1 MNINEV
7 YQLMDKFEASTLA
20 ELSLEMEGVKLTV
33 KKACACGPVPPM
45 PPHGGAFPPPQGAPM
60 SGAPAVP
67 VQAAPSPA
75 SAPVS
80 TAPATEAV
88 ASKAIKAPLV
98 GTFYRASAP
107 GEKPFVEVGQQV
119 KKGDVVGIIEA
130 MKLMNEI
137 TATEDGVVEEIV
149 VEDGSLVE
157 YNEVLI
163 RMS

>member
-7 YQLMDKFEASTLA
+7 YQLMDRFEGSTLA
-20 ELSLEMEGVKLTV
+20 ELSLEMEGVKLSV
-33 KKACACGPVPPM
+33 KKACA
-45 PPHGGAFPPPQGAPM
+45 GGTVAGAPVYQTPFTAQPNTVAQQDM
-60 SGAPAVP
+60 EAP
-67 VQAAPSPA
+67 QTTPA
-75 SAPVS
+75 SSA
-80 TAPATEAV
+80 ATK
-88 ASKAIKAPLV
+88 SITAPLV
-98 GTFYRASAP
+98 GTFYRAAAP

-137 TATEDGVVEEIV
+137 TATENGVVEEIV

-163 RMS
+163 RLS

>member
-7 YQLMDKFEASTLA
+7 YQLMDKFEGSTLS
-20 ELSLEMEGVKLTV
+20 ELSLEMEGVKLSV
-33 KKACACGPVPPM
+33 KKGCT
-45 PPHGGAFPPPQGAPM
+45 GAPVM
-60 SGAPAVP
+60 TTSYVE
-67 VQAAPSPA
+67 
-75 SAPVS
+75 PVS
-80 TAPATEAV
+80 AASVVPESAALAPTTEV
-88 ASKAIKAPLV
+88 VEKKTINAPLV
-98 GTFYRASAP
+98 GTFYHAPAP
-107 GEKPFVEVGQQV
+107 GEAPFVEVGQQV

-137 TATEDGVVEEIV
+137 TAQEDGVVEEIV

>member
-20 ELSLEMEGVKLTV
+20 ELTLELEGVKLSV

-45 PPHGGAFPPPQGAPM
+45 PPIPPQGIPM
-60 SGAPAVP
+60 PVGTPAPA
-67 VQAAPSPA
+67 
-75 SAPVS
+75 
-80 TAPATEAV
+80 ATT
-88 ASKAIKAPLV
+88 KTIIAPLV
-98 GTFYRASAP
+98 GTFYRAP
-107 GEKPFVEVGQQV
+107 GPDEKPFVEVGQQV

-137 TATEDGVVEEIV
+137 TATEDGIVEEIV
-149 VEDGSLVE
+149 AEDGNLVE

>member
-7 YQLMDKFEASTLA
+7 YQLMDKFEGSTLA
-20 ELSLEMEGVKLTV
+20 ELNLEMEGVKLSV
-33 KKACACGPVPPM
+33 KKACAV
-45 PPHGGAFPPPQGAPM
+45 APIDV
-60 SGAPAVP
+60 SPAVET
-67 VQAAPSPA
+67 
-75 SAPVS
+75 SARTSAQPTQVV
-80 TAPATEAV
+80 TKT
-88 ASKAIKAPLV
+88 INAPLV
-98 GTFYRASAP
+98 GTFYRASGP

-149 VEDGSLVE
+149 VEDGMLVK
-157 YNEVLI
+157 YDEVLI

>member
-20 ELSLEMEGVKLTV
+20 ELTLELEGVKLSV

-45 PPHGGAFPPPQGAPM
+45 PPMPQMPPIPPQGIPM
-60 SGAPAVP
+60 PVGTPAPA
-67 VQAAPSPA
+67 
-75 SAPVS
+75 
-80 TAPATEAV
+80 ATT
-88 ASKAIKAPLV
+88 KTIIAPLV
-98 GTFYRASAP
+98 GTFYRAP
-107 GEKPFVEVGQQV
+107 GPDEKPFVEVGQQV

-137 TATEDGVVEEIV
+137 TATEDGIVEEIV
-149 VEDGSLVE
+149 AEDGNLVE

>member
-7 YQLMDKFEASTLA
+7 YQLMDKFEGSTLA

-33 KKACACGPVPPM
+33 KKACACGSVPPM
-45 PPHGGAFPPPQGAPM
+45 HVIPMTEAPV
-60 SGAPAVP
+60 API
-67 VQAAPSPA
+67 
-75 SAPVS
+75 VS
-80 TAPATEAV
+80 TATPVPVSV
-88 ASKAIKAPLV
+88 ASKTINAPLV

>member
-20 ELSLEMEGVKLTV
+20 ELSLEMEGVKLSV
-33 KKACACGPVPPM
+33 KKGCA
-45 PPHGGAFPPPQGAPM
+45 GAQSPSVF
-60 SGAPAVP
+60 
-67 VQAAPSPA
+67 AATPGVATPSMTPGK
-75 SAPVS
+75 
-80 TAPATEAV
+80 TIT
-88 ASKAIKAPLV
+88 APLV
-98 GTFYRASAP
+98 GTFYRAPGP

-149 VEDGSLVE
+149 AEDGSLVE

-163 RMS
+163 CLKEF